1 MLIPDCYDPVFQE
14 ERREA
19 EWDAFADTLPVCT
32 LCHRKLYP
40 GDKFHTASHWIVCPR
55 CVEELQENED
65 IVEVS
70 P

>member
-1 MLIPDCYDPVFQE
+1 MLPNCYEPVFQE
-14 ERREA
+14 ERRQK
-19 EWDAFADTLPVCT
+19 EWDEYADTLPVCT
-32 LCHRKLYP
+32 LCKRKLYP
-40 GDKFHTASHWIVCPR
+40 GDKFHTASYTVVCPR

>member
-1 MLIPDCYDPVFQE
+1 MKLPDCYDPVFQV

-19 EWDAFADTLPVCT
+19 EWDAFVDMLPVCT
-32 LCHRKLYP
+32 LCKRKLYP
-40 GDKFHTASHWIVCPR
+40 GDKFHTASYWIVCPR